1 MTRTITA
8 KFPHR
13 MVLTA
18 ALMLVGLFITANA
31 QAQWKYTALG
41 DSLTTGYLATQ
52 GYVPRYQS
60 DIQTD
65 TGVSVVLYNL
75 GQNGWA
81 SGNLLHALQTD
92 SVFQNALMQSDIVT
106 WDIGLNDFK
115 IARSQYKNGGCG
127 GNDGQNCLRNAVA
140 TFKSNWDG
148 IVREILL
155 RRSPFNTIV
164 RTIDIYDP
172 WVKTDKAANSVSD
185 KREPAYAKGTDF
197 QVIEYYLD
205 QMNNYIATTT
215 TNNSIPCA
223 SVHLA
228 FNGVNGD
235 EDPIAKGYIASDG
248 LHPSD
253 TGHQVIADVLRG
265 LGYVPLR

>member
-1 MTRTITA
+1 MIHPTKHTLASSIL
-8 KFPHR
+8 
-13 MVLTA
+13 VLA
-18 ALMLVGLFITANA
+18 CALGGLAFARA
-31 QAQWKYTALG
+31 QTQWKYTALG
-41 DSLTTGYLATQ
+41 DSLATGYLATE

-60 DIQTD
+60 DLQTD

-81 SGNLLHALQTD
+81 SGNLLNALQTD
-92 SVFQNALMQSDIVT
+92 SIFQNAVTQSDVIT

-115 IARSQYKNGGCG
+115 NARAQYKNSSCG
-127 GNDGQNCLRNAVA
+127 GSDGQRCLRNMVA

-148 IVREILL
+148 IVQEILL
-155 RRSPFNTIV
+155 RRSTFNAII
-164 RTIDIYDP
+164 RTFDIYNP
-172 WVKTDKAANSVSD
+172 WVKTDKAANTFSD

-197 QVIEYYLD
+197 QVLKYYLA
-205 QMNNYIATTT
+205 QINNHIATTT
-215 TNNSIPCA
+215 TNNSVPFAKVQA
-223 SVHLA
+223 S

-253 TGHQVIADVLRG
+253 AGHQMIADLLRG
-265 LGYVPLR
+265 LGYAPLR

>member
-1 MTRTITA
+1 MIHPTKQTFVSSIL
-8 KFPHR
+8 
-13 MVLTA
+13 VLA
-18 ALMLVGLFITANA
+18 CALGCLALARA

-41 DSLTTGYLATQ
+41 DSLATGYLATE
-52 GYVPRYQS
+52 GYVPKYQS

-81 SGNLLHALQTD
+81 SRNLLNALQTD
-92 SVFQNALMQSDIVT
+92 SIFQNAVTQSEVIT

-115 IARSQYKNGGCG
+115 NARANYKNGGCG
-127 GNDGQNCLRNAVA
+127 GSDGQNCLRNMVT

-148 IVREILL
+148 IVQEILS
-155 RRSPFNTIV
+155 RRSAFNTII
-164 RTIDIYDP
+164 RTFDIYDP
-172 WVKTDKAANSVSD
+172 WVKTDKAANTFSD

-197 QVIEYYLD
+197 QVLKYYLD
-205 QMNNYIATTT
+205 QINNHVATTT
-215 TNNSIPCA
+215 ANNLVPFA
-223 SVHLA
+223 KVHTA
-228 FNGVNGD
+228 FNGMNGD

-253 TGHQVIADVLRG
+253 AGHQVIADLLRG
-265 LGYVPLR
+265 LGYAPLR